1 MIYLECHVSFSIE
14 FDLRFIM
21 LLHFLSI
28 YIRDICYI
36 RGREF
41 EMSFYDSVLGQ
52 ITQFDGLS
60 MNFHKY
66 ALFDNFMV

>member
-1 MIYLECHVSFSIE
+1 MFRFPSNLIFVL
-14 FDLRFIM
+14 LRFCTFCLFI
-21 LLHFLSI
+21 
-28 YIRDICYI
+28 
-36 RGREF
+36 F
-41 EMSFYDSVLGQ
+41 ETFVISEDANLKLSFYDSVLGQ